1 MGFIMFVDNEV
12 VKNMEHGAVYDKFAL
27 ASTMIDVSFKGAA
40 CSILEA
46 KVMKDCTTCNLRHM
60 CKKIDE
66 TVAEYI
72 KDTTVTTES
81 FSFGN

>member
-1 MGFIMFVDNEV
+1 MGFIMFVDNEI
-12 VKNMEHGAVYDKFAL
+12 VKSMECGSVYDKFAF
-27 ASTMIDVSFKGAA
+27 ASTMIDVSFRGAA

-60 CKKIDE
+60 CKKIDA

-72 KDTTVTTES
+72 KDTTITHEN
-81 FSFGN
+81 FKFGN